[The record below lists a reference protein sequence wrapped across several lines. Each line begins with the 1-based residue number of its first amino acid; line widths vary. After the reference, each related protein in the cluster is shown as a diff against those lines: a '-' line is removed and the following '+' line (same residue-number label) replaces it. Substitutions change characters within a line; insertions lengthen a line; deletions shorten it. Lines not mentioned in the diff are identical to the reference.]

1 MKKISI
7 VIILTI
13 SSLLLIGCQSIQKA
27 FVPSKNSGS
36 DEFLVKKKSPLVMPP
51 NYEELPKPLQEE
63 NQDNNNSKETD
74 IKSLITNNS
83 SETNQQN
90 DNMEKASSLENLIL
104 KKINDE

>member
-1 MKKISI
+1 MNKIKTTL
-7 VIILTI
+7 IIF
-13 SSLLLIGCQSIQKA
+13 SLAFLLGCQSLQKS
-27 FVPSKNSGS
+27 FVPTKKTGS
-36 DEFLVKKKSPLVMPP
+36 DQFLVKKKSPLVMPP
-51 NYEELPKPLQEE
+51 SYNELPKPSQNQSQDSDNLQ
-63 NQDNNNSKETD
+63 DTD